1 MNKPIDDL
9 FEQARASLKANM
21 PLEQVEKL
29 VQHSAGT
36 ASFWTWKMII
46 SSMSIIGIII
56 AITVG
61 SFLTITP
68 PPPTAEQPQT
78 VVNTI
83 SNSSPV
89 YKITEPNTL
98 PILEDSSSPSS
109 FVNHTW
115 FQEEAAQP
123 IPVASLGASTT
134 ALLDSLGPKKTFTE
148 YTLEIRKDNSE
159 KELKALQQ
167 ELKNYGIK
175 LQIQQLNY
183 HPDNTIKRFKGRFE
197 TDSLFCSTQMSQ
209 HEFDI
214 QGAFKSMQFTFRVA
228 NEKELKY
235 LKIQSDDFEETIE
248 CYDDNVLSST
258 AQAKRIAKETERAM
272 RLAERRLFQ
281 VQIEKEMAQRQMQM
295 AMREAERS
303 RANILRLKADSI
315 QIWTQKPN
323 ERRVFIQHLNV
334 DSTQNIKFLFKDLE
348 EQLESLDVLTEE
360 GLLDMDSIL
369 LKNTLK
375 NYSNE
380 LRFELENTRL
390 DLQKELDEHLRF
402 QKAIEI
408 EVEEEVERAVEL
420 ELKKVLEEHEIEVFD
435 TDDKAYLENKADSLE
450 AEAKR
455 LRKEAKKLKKLA
467 KQAKKK

>member
-9 FEQARASLKANM
+9 FEQARASLKADM
-21 PLEQVEKL
+21 PLKQVEKL
-29 VQHSAGT
+29 VQHSTGST
-36 ASFWTWKMII
+36 SFWTWKMII

-61 SFLTITP
+61 SLLMLP
-68 PPPTAEQPQT
+68 KHSPTAEQPTT

-83 SNSSPV
+83 SNNNTPTYS
-89 YKITEPNTL
+89 ITSKTTKPSTANFL
-98 PILEDSSSPSS
+98 QDSSNPAHSIDLP
-109 FVNHTW
+109 F
-115 FQEEAAQP
+115 FYEEALQP
-123 IPVASLGASTT
+123 IPVASLNTSTT
-134 ALLDSLGPKKTFTE
+134 VLLDSLGPKKSFTE

-159 KELKALQQ
+159 KELDALQK

-175 LQIQQLNY
+175 LQIQQLVYN
-183 HPDNTIKRFKGRFE
+183 PDNTIKRFKGRFD

-258 AQAKRIAKETERAM
+258 AQAQRIAEATEQAM
-272 RLAERRLFQ
+272 QMAEHRLFQ
-281 VQIEKEMAQRQMQM
+281 VQIEKEVAERQMQM

-315 QIWTQKPN
+315 YVWTQKPHKK
-323 ERRVFIQHLNV
+323 EFFIQQLNA
-334 DSTQNIKFLFKDLE
+334 DSSKDIKVFFQDLE
-348 EQLESLDVLTEE
+348 DQLESLEILTEE
-360 GLLDMDSIL
+360 GLLEMDSIL
-369 LKNTLK
+369 LKHTLE

-390 DLQKELDEHLRF
+390 DLQKELQEHLRF
-402 QKAIEI
+402 SETIEEEITKA
-408 EVEEEVERAVEL
+408 VEEEL
-420 ELKKVLEEHEIEVFD
+420 DGYKIEVKIND
-435 TDDKAYLENKADSLE
+435 QAYLETKADRLE

-467 KQAKKK
+467 KKAKKK

>member
-29 VQHSAGT
+29 VLHSAGT
-36 ASFWTWKMII
+36 TSFWTWKMII

-61 SFLTITP
+61 SFLTSP
-68 PPPTAEQPQT
+68 KHPPTAEQST
-78 VVNTI
+78 DFVNTI
-83 SNSSPV
+83 TDNNASAYSITS
-89 YKITEPNTL
+89 KITQTNPSNF
-98 PILEDSSSPSS
+98 LEDSSSLLVAASFFDTPSPQ
-109 FVNHTW
+109 T
-115 FQEEAAQP
+115 
-123 IPVASLGASTT
+123 IPLNASAT

-159 KELKALQQ
+159 EELKALQE

-175 LQIQQLNY
+175 LNIQQLSYNS
-183 HPDNTIKRFKGRFE
+183 DNTIERFKGRFE

-248 CYDDNVLSST
+248 CYDDRIISSS
-258 AQAKRIAKETERAM
+258 AQAERVARAAEESM
-272 RLAERRLFQ
+272 RAAERQLFLMQNQQRAAERRM
-281 VQIEKEMAQRQMQM
+281 EM

-303 RANILRLKADSI
+303 RANILRLKEDSI
-315 QIWTQKPN
+315 FFWTQKPK
-323 ERRVFIQHLNV
+323 EREFVIQHLST
-334 DSTQNIKFLFKDLE
+334 DSTKDITIFFQNLE
-348 EQLESLDVLTEE
+348 EQLESLEGLTEE
-360 GLLDMDSIL
+360 GLFEMDTFL
-369 LKNTLK
+369 LKSTLK

-380 LRFELENTRL
+380 LRFEIENTRL
-390 DLQKELDEHLRF
+390 NLQKELQEQLRL
-402 QKAIEI
+402 QDAI
-408 EVEEEVERAVEL
+408 EEEVEN
-420 ELKKVLEEHEIEVFD
+420 ELKKVFEDYEIQKLLNNNEE
-435 TDDKAYLENKADSLE
+435 AYLENKADSLE

-455 LRKEAKKLKKLA
+455 LQKEAKRLKKLA
-467 KQAKKK
+467 KKAKKK